1 MTLRELSELTGKIIS
16 TMFTIENITH
26 LKTGNIYKTI
36 ESWPSWD
43 SKFNLSIDQKTI
55 NEIIFSRNN
64 IKIISKRFKIQ
75 NAGYF

>member
-43 SKFNLSIDQKTI
+43 SKFNLSIHQKTI
-55 NEIIFSRNN
+55 NVIIFWRNN
-64 IKIISKRFKIQ
+64 IKIINKRFKIQ